1 MARIVTWLEQEPRW
15 HRGQIQPA
23 DVPLGLPEVINIFEP
38 IYTDREISHRKSN
51 FLASLE
57 KLKALAPWGPRSY
70 LITVASRKAATWDGA
85 WDGGPLPT
93 HSSPI
98 PPCRLRPPPPA
109 SPSVLRQHSPQ
120 HVRAKW
126 GPGRRVSER
135 RSARLQTPSSPRQ
148 LSARSRPSESTTP
161 GLAPSDL
168 SDLFKGH
175 SSYTPSRT
183 ALSTDRAGVDTG
195 PAQVGEQREAGQ
207 G

>member
-1 MARIVTWLEQEPRW
+1 MARIVTWLEQEPQW
-15 HRGQIQPA
+15 HGGQIQPA

-70 LITVASRKAATWDGA
+70 LISVASRKAAAWGGT

-98 PPCRLRPPPPA
+98 PPCRLRPPPSA

-120 HVRAKW
+120 HVRAKG

-135 RSARLQTPSSPRQ
+135 QSTQLQRVCYSE
-148 LSARSRPSESTTP
+148 LS
-161 GLAPSDL
+161 
-168 SDLFKGH
+168 K
-175 SSYTPSRT
+175 T
-183 ALSTDRAGVDTG
+183 ALSPVPSLRIHHPRTCTLRSATCLKVT
-195 PAQVGEQREAGQ
+195 EATLPPGQ
-207 G
+207 L